1 LEVKDPS
8 RLSNHIEVNGRWFN
22 IDDKRIAGM
31 VKERKTEF
39 RRLRKHFNVK
49 DEVKKD
55 IEDKSHILKVHK
67 EESKFTKE
75 QLQEKA
81 EKMGFEKFRK
91 WANKKFKVT
100 GRSTN
105 GIIKDI
111 LSGKKEL

>member
-1 LEVKDPS
+1 MKSKKIRIVKLKDPKL
-8 RLSNHIEVNGRWFN
+8 R
-22 IDDKRIAGM
+22 RI
-31 VKERKTEF
+31 RKN
-39 RRLRKHFNVK
+39 LRDVIKLAVK